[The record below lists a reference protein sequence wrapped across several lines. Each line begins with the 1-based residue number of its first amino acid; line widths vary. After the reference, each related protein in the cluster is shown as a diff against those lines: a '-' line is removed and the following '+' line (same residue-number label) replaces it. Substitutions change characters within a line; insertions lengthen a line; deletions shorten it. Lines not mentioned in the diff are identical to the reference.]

1 MDTQH
6 FTVQG
11 MTCGHCEGAVR
22 QAIRRLDAQAE
33 VQIERSS
40 GRVSVRS
47 ASSRPALAAALTEAG
62 YPELESNASDADA
75 T

>member
-33 VQIERSS
+33 VQIVRSS

-47 ASSRPALAAALTEAG
+47 ACSRPALVAALTEAG
-62 YPELESNASDADA
+62 YPELDANASAVDAA
-75 T
+75 

>member
-1 MDTQH
+1 MDTQL

-47 ASSRPALAAALTEAG
+47 ACNRPALAKALTEAG
-62 YPELESNASDADA
+62 YPELESSASDTNAV
-75 T
+75 

>member
-1 MDTQH
+1 MEQQH

-11 MTCGHCEGAVR
+11 MTCGHCEQAVR

-40 GRVSVRS
+40 GKVVVRS
-47 ASSRPALAAALTEAG
+47 SRTRAELSTTLAEQG
-62 YPELESNASDADA
+62 YPEQDKSALG
-75 T
+75 